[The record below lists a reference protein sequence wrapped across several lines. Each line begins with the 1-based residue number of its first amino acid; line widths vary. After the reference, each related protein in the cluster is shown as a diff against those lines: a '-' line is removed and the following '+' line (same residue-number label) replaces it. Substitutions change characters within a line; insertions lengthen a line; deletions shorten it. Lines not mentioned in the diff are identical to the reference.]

1 MPAERV
7 SMRRV
12 REILRLKYE
21 CGATERAIAQSL
33 GIARSTVAVTLDRLA
48 AAELGWP
55 LPAALSD
62 RVLEAM
68 LYAGPGTQRGSRRK
82 AEPEWTHV
90 HHELRRPG
98 VTLMLLWEEYRQ
110 REPGGYG
117 YSRWCE
123 LYRGWEGRL
132 SPTMRQ
138 AHPAGERMFVDYAG
152 QTVELIDGRSGEIRQ
167 AQIFVA
173 VMGASSYT
181 YAEASWTQTLPDWIG
196 SHVRALAFMGGVPAQ
211 LVPDNP
217 KVGVTQLV

>member
-12 REILRLKYE
+12 REILRLTYAR
-21 CGATERAIAQSL
+21 GATERAMAQSW
-33 GIARSTVAVTLDRLA
+33 GIARSTVAGTLDRLA

-117 YSRWCE
+117 YSRWGE
-123 LYRGWEGRL
+123 LYRG
-132 SPTMRQ
+132 
-138 AHPAGERMFVDYAG
+138 
-152 QTVELIDGRSGEIRQ
+152 
-167 AQIFVA
+167 
-173 VMGASSYT
+173 
-181 YAEASWTQTLPDWIG
+181 
-196 SHVRALAFMGGVPAQ
+196 
-211 LVPDNP
+211 
-217 KVGVTQLV
+217 